1 MIHEAKV
8 KVPGSEWGAAYPQSE
23 REVQVQPVGNH
34 AAMLQLV
41 NPHVQPYDL
50 DRVEGMVSLSE
61 AEAEGAWQALS
72 KALGKTEVSLV
83 IVNEILDLREELA
96 GMPGDEKY
104 RAGAAYALGN
114 LLERLRLMGAV
125 PKEVS

>member
-1 MIHEAKV
+1 MIREATV
-8 KVPGSEWGAAYPQSE
+8 KVPGSEWGAPYSQ
-23 REVQVQPVGNH
+23 RETDVFVQPVGEH
-34 AAMLQLV
+34 SLMLQLV
-41 NPHVQPYDL
+41 NPYAQPYDL

-61 AEAEGAWQALS
+61 AEGVGAWQALS
-72 KALGKTEVSLV
+72 QALGKTEASLV